1 MLLYFLCMYNHHTPC
16 LSFLADSRNHRK
28 VFPVLLALRNLIVN
42 FDIHTAEVFPN
53 DFPYFRTRNVS
64 FQTWKPLGHDNDRT
78 SNVLVFSICFRIIY
92 SYLSTNYA
100 SEHLTWK
107 YTVLCSSLGETEM
120 LHPTT
125 YLGVYGHVNVAFQ
138 LSPSKVDIVIE
149 RPRRF
154 FTSAVL
160 SLVEKAST
168 LKQKSCHF

>member
-1 MLLYFLCMYNHHTPC
+1 MKRTARIINNGRRLSRLEQDHNIRAPDTADQMQCYKNRSNNSHIDQYLIRQVPYARMLLYFLCMYNHHTPC

-92 SYLSTNYA
+92 SYQSTNYA

-107 YTVLCSSLGETEM
+107 YTVLCSSLGD
-120 LHPTT
+120 
-125 YLGVYGHVNVAFQ
+125 N
-138 LSPSKVDIVIE
+138 
-149 RPRRF
+149 
-154 FTSAVL
+154 
-160 SLVEKAST
+160 
-168 LKQKSCHF
+168 

>member
-107 YTVLCSSLGETEM
+107 YTVLCSSLGDNWNATPNHVFRYVWSRERSISVVTEWS
-120 LHPTT
+120 
-125 YLGVYGHVNVAFQ
+125 YLRKG
-138 LSPSKVDIVIE
+138 
-149 RPRRF
+149 
-154 FTSAVL
+154 
-160 SLVEKAST
+160 
-168 LKQKSCHF
+168 